1 MAHICINRR
10 RRYVTITR
18 RLTYNATDKLRGA
31 SYLHT
36 VATYSRYNHLSISV
50 LREQPAKLS
59 PQHDYLITDWKERN
73 TVLSL
78 LPLPVFSLH
87 THYTIYI
94 CPGGWFTVPD
104 FLFQIPQLCRI
115 SIIYVMG
122 FEKLFAVAAPKKGSS
137 KSSSKELSVVPLQL
151 EQIFRFPGV
160 LTEVSGVVKNL
171 SEGYTTYK
179 NGVAIRN
186 QLESV
191 VPEVQTFASGMN
203 RYLKNKNW
211 LDLFQTFLVG
221 ANVVAAFMEV
231 LQGSSSLEEIGLKI
245 YGELEA
251 QTGLAAPDKF
261 AKHVD
266 KYIRKEASSVY
277 GGDAEHLYFLY
288 HPDTDW
294 HGEFHDIVQKQTG
307 AEQFSR
313 NVREPPRLVINAH
326 FHLLIPAYRPMVVR
340 TAFVFPEELY
350 PLTVRGHIH
359 NSKEYVWLNLPTM
372 KDVPSD
378 LFEMSNVGNIATLPP
393 PPRLWQHALTWVGNI
408 VMPKKEPPPIILG
421 RGQISP
427 NAPIEMEDNE
437 DENEKLKPPEDI
449 TIQPGTRQV
458 FVFEFTFEI
467 KLTASWGKVG
477 HLKRGRWDWKG
488 GYLRSVICGLDS
500 CMVILALTSRW
511 NVKWVQ

>member
-1 MAHICINRR
+1 
-10 RRYVTITR
+10 
-18 RLTYNATDKLRGA
+18 
-31 SYLHT
+31 
-36 VATYSRYNHLSISV
+36 
-50 LREQPAKLS
+50 
-59 PQHDYLITDWKERN
+59 
-73 TVLSL
+73 
-78 LPLPVFSLH
+78 
-87 THYTIYI
+87 
-94 CPGGWFTVPD
+94 
-104 FLFQIPQLCRI
+104 
-115 SIIYVMG
+115 MG

-294 HGEFHDIVQKQTG
+294 HGEFHDIVQNKPVPSNFLGMSENLHALCTWMLFMRKRL
-307 AEQFSR
+307 ERSR
-313 NVREPPRLVINAH
+313 INAH

-458 FVFEFTFEI
+458 VRGEKRRKHRSSRSTKSE
-467 KLTASWGKVG
+467 
-477 HLKRGRWDWKG
+477 LK
-488 GYLRSVICGLDS
+488 
-500 CMVILALTSRW
+500 
-511 NVKWVQ
+511 